1 MIRGILLLGVVG
13 LVLVGAGI
21 LHVNWNQSTGS
32 ATISID
38 KAKAEQAASKVIEEA
53 KTLEANL
60 ENNAHA
66 AAATATK

>member
-1 MIRGILLLGVVG
+1 MVRSILLLGVVG

-21 LHVNWNQSTGS
+21 LHVNWNKDSGS

-38 KAKAEQAASKVIEEA
+38 KAKAEQAAEKMIDEA

-60 ENNAHA
+60 ESAHP
-66 AAATATK
+66 ATTK